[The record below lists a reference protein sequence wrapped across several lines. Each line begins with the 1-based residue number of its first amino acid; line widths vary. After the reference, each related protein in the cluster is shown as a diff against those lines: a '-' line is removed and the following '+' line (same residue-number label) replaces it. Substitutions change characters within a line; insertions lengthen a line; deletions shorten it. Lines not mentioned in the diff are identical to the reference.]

1 MALNS
6 RPSLHPKWPYHNRR
20 VDSGFQVCTATI
32 YYQNL
37 QGRSYNATTNTWD
50 STATSIWSG
59 NARIQPLSNSSERM
73 VTTNDTFVRQVQVHI
88 NFAGNTI
95 ADIRPGYY
103 MIINTSPLDA
113 NLTKFIYVVRSVM
126 NSSNPWQ
133 RTLICEVDMESDPSA

>member
-6 RPSLHPKWPYHNRR
+6 RSSLHPKWPYHNRR

>member
-6 RPSLHPKWPYHNRR
+6 RSSLHPKWPYHNRR

-32 YYQNL
+32 YYQDL
-37 QGRSYNATTNTWD
+37 EDRVYDPVTNTWD
-50 STATSIWSG
+50 STASSVWSG

-103 MIINTSPLDA
+103 MILNTSPLDP
-113 NLTKFIYVVRSVM
+113 NLTKFVYVVRSVM

>member
-6 RPSLHPKWPYHNRR
+6 RSSLHPKWPYHNRR
-20 VDSGFQVCTATI
+20 IDSSFQLCSASI
-32 YYQNL
+32 YYQDL
-37 QGRSYNATTNTWD
+37 EDRVYDPVTNTWD
-50 STATSIWSG
+50 STATSVWSG
-59 NARIQPLSNSSERM
+59 KARIQPLSNSSERM

-103 MIINTSPLDA
+103 MILSSSPLDH

-133 RTLICEVDMESDPSA
+133 RTLICEVDMEIDPSD